1 MDETAVS
8 LWTDAIRRMLA
19 RIDDTARRVT
29 EGFPNFADP
38 QTGEWTTSP
47 QGTGRGA
54 LGRRAVA
61 RPQGDGRGALRGVGP
76 EVVRGAAPPRLVE
89 HRL

>member
-38 QTGEWTTSP
+38 QSGEWTTSP
-47 QGTGRGA
+47 QGDWTGGTGSA
-54 LGRRAVA
+54 SCGSPA
-61 RPQGDGRGALRGVGP
+61 G
-76 EVVRGAAPPRLVE
+76 
-89 HRL
+89 